1 MKSRR
6 AVGGLISMIGLLV
19 VFGVIGIAF
28 LSLSSQQTSL
38 FVTQQNL
45 NELQHDRNTETFV
58 GKILNCKKFNE
69 THADFV
75 TIRINNTSSQT
86 SSLNSFIVYNIVH
99 QNVTDSGYFNNT
111 KISVHAQQSK
121 IFDLTDIRYDLDG
134 DDQPP
139 EPDGATRMILISDFG
154 NKIIFDY
161 DFDTN
166 CTP

>member
-1 MKSRR
+1 
-6 AVGGLISMIGLLV
+6 MIGLLI
-19 VFGVIGIAF
+19 VFGVIGVAF

-38 FVTQQNL
+38 FATQQNL

-58 GKILNCKKFNE
+58 GKILYCKEFNA
-69 THADFV
+69 THTDFV

-86 SSLNSFIVYNIVH
+86 SNLNSFIVYNIVY

-111 KISVHAQQSK
+111 KISVQAQQSM
-121 IFDLTDIRYDLDG
+121 IFDLTDIRYDLEAADSS
-134 DDQPP
+134 P
-139 EPDGATRMILISDFG
+139 EPDEATRMVLISDLG

-166 CTP
+166 CIP

>member
-38 FVTQQNL
+38 FVTQQSL
-45 NELQHDRNTETFV
+45 NELQHDRNREAFDV
-58 GKILNCKKFNE
+58 KILNCNKINA
-69 THADFV
+69 THIDFV
-75 TIRINNTSSQT
+75 TIRINNTSSQALN
-86 SSLNSFIVYNIVH
+86 LNSFIVYNIAY

-111 KISVHAQQSK
+111 KIPIQAQQSK
-121 IFDLTDIRYDLDG
+121 IVDLTGIRYDLDG
-134 DDQPP
+134 NGSPP
-139 EPDGATRMILISDFG
+139 EPDGATRMVLISDLG

-161 DFDTN
+161 DFTLN
-166 CTP
+166 CL